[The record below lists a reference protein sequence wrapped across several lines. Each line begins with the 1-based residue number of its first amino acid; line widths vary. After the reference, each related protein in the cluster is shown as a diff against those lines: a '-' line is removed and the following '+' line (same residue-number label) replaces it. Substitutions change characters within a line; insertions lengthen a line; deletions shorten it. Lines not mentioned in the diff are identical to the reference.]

1 MWAWM
6 TVLVFIGS
14 MALAGRMA
22 HARRRSIKAWV
33 WAAAIVGPFGPLVLY
48 WLGHYADEASY
59 A

>member
-1 MWAWM
+1 M

-14 MALAGRMA
+14 MVFAGRMA